1 MTLSTRTCKT
11 RDIAEV
17 IDAVDKESLLKGL
30 ETCFEPEM
38 TVSPMDG
45 ACCPLHYFFGAL
57 LSPEAGYNVD
67 EDDVIV
73 DLQKVLI
80 EDVPYGLPEW
90 MGTIQSAWIEDD
102 VIEMGDAVRV
112 LRHIMAT

>member
-1 MTLSTRTCKT
+1 
-11 RDIAEV
+11 
-17 IDAVDKESLLKGL
+17 
-30 ETCFEPEM
+30 
-38 TVSPMDG
+38 
-45 ACCPLHYFFGAL
+45 
-57 LSPEAGYNVD
+57 
-67 EDDVIV
+67 VIV